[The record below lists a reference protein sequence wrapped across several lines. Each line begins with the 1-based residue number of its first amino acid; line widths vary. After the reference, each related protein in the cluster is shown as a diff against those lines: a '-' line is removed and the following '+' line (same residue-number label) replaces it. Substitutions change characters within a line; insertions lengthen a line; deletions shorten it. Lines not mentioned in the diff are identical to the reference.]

1 MLRKILLIATAALM
15 IAGTAAA
22 QDNMLDN
29 PSFEDGFD
37 PWTGY
42 GTATLS
48 IDNERAYEG
57 SASLRAVVAEA
68 GANFW
73 DSGIQYKPEGL
84 SFDAGTL
91 HTWAFF
97 AQSDPPVEINI
108 KPEKAADPWTGYG
121 AKVVNL
127 TADWMEYWVEYT
139 PDEDVSPASLTL
151 HVAFEPSTIWL
162 DHVRWYHGEYV
173 SGELQT
179 NVEPQGKAAAV
190 WGSLKAR

>member
-1 MLRKILLIATAALM
+1 MLRKIQLMAAAALM

-22 QDNMLDN
+22 QDNMLEN
-29 PSFEDGFD
+29 SGFEDGFD

-48 IDNERAYEG
+48 VDNERAYEG

-84 SFDAGTL
+84 SFKGGTL
-91 HTWAFF
+91 QTWAFF
-97 AQSDPPVEINI
+97 ALSDPPVEINI
-108 KPEKAADPWTGYG
+108 KPEKAADPWTGYN
-121 AKVVNL
+121 AKRVNI
-127 TADWMEYWVEYT
+127 AAEWAEYFVEFT

-162 DHVRWYHGEYV
+162 DHVRWYEGEYTP
-173 SGELQT
+173 GDLQT
-179 NVEPQGKAAAV
+179 DVEPQGKAAAV

>member
-1 MLRKILLIATAALM
+1 MLRKIQLSALAALFVT
-15 IAGTAAA
+15 ATAAA

-29 PSFEDGFD
+29 SNFEDGFE

-42 GTATLS
+42 GKATLS

-57 SASLRAVVAEA
+57 SASLRAVVEEA

-73 DSGIQYKPEGL
+73 DSGIQYKPEDL
-84 SFDAGTL
+84 SFKGGTL
-91 HTWAFF
+91 QTWAFF

-121 AKVVNL
+121 AQRVNL
-127 TADWMEYWVEYT
+127 TVEWAEYWVEFT
-139 PDEDVSPASLTL
+139 PDEEVAPASLTL
-151 HVAFEPSTIWL
+151 HVAFEPSSIWL
-162 DHVRWYHGEYV
+162 DHVRWYEGEYTP
-173 SGELQT
+173 GDLQT
-179 NVEPQGKAAAV
+179 SVEPNGRAAAV

>member
-1 MLRKILLIATAALM
+1 MLRKIQLSALTALLVAA
-15 IAGTAAA
+15 TAAA

-29 PSFEDGFD
+29 PSFEDGID

-48 IDNERAYEG
+48 SDNERAYEG
-57 SASLRAVVAEA
+57 SASLRAVVEEA

-84 SFDAGTL
+84 AFKGGTL
-91 HTWAFF
+91 QTWAFF
-97 AQSDPPVEINI
+97 AMSDPGVEINI

-121 AKVVNL
+121 AKRVNL
-127 TADWMEYWVEYT
+127 TAEWAEYWVEYT
-139 PDEDVSPASLTL
+139 PDADVDPASLTL
-151 HVAFEPSTIWL
+151 HVAFEPSSIWL
-162 DHVRWYHGEYV
+162 DHMRWYHGEYTP
-173 SGELQT
+173 GDLQT
-179 NVEPQGKAAAV
+179 SVEPQGKAAAT